1 MKLGAVVAGIA
12 GLTGSALAQ
21 DTVPITDAETGI
33 TFQVFN
39 NPEGV
44 SYGIALPAN
53 ASAAGG
59 YDIILQVT
67 APIGVGWAGIAW
79 GGGMVYNPLSI
90 VWRNG
95 ESVVAS
101 PRMAYGYYQPE
112 IYEDGTLTLLKG
124 SSANATHFKVT
135 VLAQGFSSWTDFDGN
150 AAHLDGSAQV
160 RLAYAYS
167 TTPVND
173 PASVESDFS
182 IHNSVGRWVH
192 DLAAAR
198 SAEFPRW
205 VAENTLPSRAGERK
219 VVAREERHP
228 VVPRL
233 RDSARFRPGRRANGT
248 AQA

>member
-1 MKLGAVVAGIA
+1 MKLSAVAAGIA

-21 DTVPITDAETGI
+21 DSVPVTDAETGI
-33 TFQVFN
+33 TFQAFT

-67 APIGVGWAGIAW
+67 APIEIGWTGIAW
-79 GGGMVYNPLSI
+79 GGAMVYNPLSI
-90 VWRNG
+90 VWPNG

-112 IYEDGTLTLLKG
+112 IYEGGTLTLLKG
-124 SSANATHFKVT
+124 SGANATHYKVT

-150 AAHLDGSAQV
+150 VAHLDGSAQV
-160 RLAYAYS
+160 RFAYAFS
-167 TTPVND
+167 TTPVED
-173 PASVESDFS
+173 PASVESAFS
-182 IHNSVGRWVH
+182 IHDSVGRWVH

-198 SAEFPRW
+198 SAEFPNW
-205 VAENTLPSRAGERK
+205 VADNTLPSRAGGRG

-233 RDSARFRPGRRANGT
+233 RDSARFRPGRRANAT

>member
-1 MKLGAVVAGIA
+1 MKLSAVAVGIA

-21 DTVPITDAETGI
+21 DSVPVTDAETGI
-33 TFQVFN
+33 TFQAFT

-67 APIGVGWAGIAW
+67 APIEIGWAGIAW
-79 GGGMVYNPLSI
+79 GGAMVYNPLSI
-90 VWRNG
+90 VWPNG

-112 IYEDGTLTLLKG
+112 IYEGGTLTLLKG
-124 SSANATHFKVT
+124 SGANATHYKVT
-135 VLAQGFSSWTDFDGN
+135 ALARGFSSWTDFDGN
-150 AAHLDGSAQV
+150 AVHLDGSAQV

-167 TTPVND
+167 TTPVED
-173 PASVESDFS
+173 PASVESPFS
-182 IHNSVGRWVH
+182 IHDSVGRWVH

-198 SAEFPRW
+198 SAEFPNW
-205 VAENTLPSRAGERK
+205 VADNTLPPPTGGRRA
-219 VVAREERHP
+219 VAREERHP
-228 VVPRL
+228 VIPRV
-233 RDSARFRPGRRANGT
+233 RDSARFRPGRLANAT
-248 AQA
+248 V

>member
-1 MKLGAVVAGIA
+1 MKLSAVAAGIA

-21 DTVPITDAETGI
+21 DSVPVTDAETGI
-33 TFQVFN
+33 TFQAFN
-39 NPEGV
+39 SADGV
-44 SYGIALPAN
+44 SYGIALPVN

-67 APIGVGWAGIAW
+67 APIEIGWAGIAW

-90 VWRNG
+90 VWPNG

-124 SSANATHFKVT
+124 SGANATHFKVT

-150 AAHLDGSAQV
+150 VAHLDGSAQV
-160 RLAYAYS
+160 RFAYAYS
-167 TTPVND
+167 RTPVDD
-173 PASVESDFS
+173 PASVESTFS
-182 IHNSVGRWVH
+182 IHDSVGRWVH

-198 SAEFPRW
+198 SAEFPKW
-205 VAENTLPSRAGERK
+205 VAENTLPSPPCGRR

-233 RDSARFRPGRRANGT
+233 RDSGRRAG
-248 AQA
+248 AAARA